1 MKENFN
7 QAQYETTIF
16 PKIDKTWTLFLDRDG
31 VINKKLDNDYV
42 KSIEE
47 LEFLPNAIE
56 AITNFSK
63 YFGRIII
70 VTNQQGI
77 DKGLMTEE
85 DLTQVH
91 NHLFETVQQN
101 GGKIDAIYH
110 APQLATAGSTMR
122 KPEIG
127 MALKAKGKFP
137 EIDFPKSIMIGDSIS
152 DMEFGQR
159 LKMTCIYIHKE
170 NNPTYYT
177 LPSLDAFNKILSNI
191 LNPTS

>member
-1 MKENFN
+1 MKDDFKKAE
-7 QAQYETTIF
+7 YEINIF
-16 PKIDKTWTLFLDRDG
+16 PQIDKTWTLFLDRDG
-31 VINKKLDNDYV
+31 VINKKRDNDYV

-47 LEFLPNAIE
+47 LEILPNAIE

-77 DKGLMTEE
+77 SKGLMTED
-85 DLTQVH
+85 DLAEVH
-91 NHLFETVQQN
+91 KHLLEKVNEN

-110 APQLATAGSTMR
+110 APQLARAGSTMR

-127 MALKAKGKFP
+127 MALKAKEKFP
-137 EIDFPKSIMIGDSIS
+137 EIDFKKSIMVGDSLS

-159 LKMTCIYIHKE
+159 ANMTCIYIHSDK
-170 NNPTYYT
+170 NPEYYT
-177 LPSLDAFNKILSNI
+177 LPSLDTFNKILSNI
-191 LNPTS
+191 FDPMV